1 MIAPDATPLLPRGVR
16 IHRCQVRKAWLLL
29 APERAVKLDQIA
41 VAILQA
47 TDGDRTF
54 TDIVEHLA
62 ETFQA
67 AMTALAEDFTPMS
80 DMRASAPYRMEIA
93 QNLLWRY
100 WLEAHG
106 TDVRVRA

>member
-1 MIAPDATPLLPRGVR
+1 MIAATATPFLPRGVR
-16 IHRCQVRKAWLLL
+16 LHHCKIRQAWLLL

-54 TDIVEHLA
+54 TEIVEHLA

-67 AMTALAEDFTPMS
+67 PTTQ
-80 DMRASAPYRMEIA
+80 IA
-93 QNLLWRY
+93 
-100 WLEAHG
+100 
-106 TDVRVRA
+106 TDVDTFLTELINRRMVEIRA